1 MNRLNISVL
10 LVFFVVLPLFSLAQK
25 NLLLEDPDATYR
37 KGLEL
42 FDKEKY
48 GAAQKYFADVIT
60 HYGDADVEVRGNA
73 AYYRAICAI
82 ELFNDDAEYLIT
94 KFLANYPENS
104 RVNAANYQMAA
115 FQYRQKHY
123 EQAIEWFQKVRKHK
137 LTDEERAAYFFRLGY
152 SYFMEEEYDKAEN
165 AFYEIKDKDTRYT
178 SPAIYYFAHIAYE
191 KEHYETALQGFQ
203 RLSNDPTFSSIVPYY
218 ITQIYYLQERYDE
231 VIDYARPIL
240 DEASAK
246 RAPEIAKIIGDA
258 YFKKE
263 AFDSALVYLEKHRE
277 KSEKIRRDDHYQLGY
292 AYYMTDQY
300 DSAAVAFEKVT
311 TEDDR
316 LSQNAYFHLADSYMA
331 LGQKQK
337 ARLAFE
343 FASKLSYDEAIKE
356 EALLN
361 YAIITYELYHSPFNE
376 AIDAFHLFLD
386 TYPNSER
393 RDDAY
398 NFLVMAYMY
407 TSNYKEALH
416 SLQQIEDKTH
426 AIKEAYQKVAYY
438 RGLELYNNLH
448 YQEAVETLKQAQQY
462 DQYNKQIA
470 AQTHYWIAEAHFQ
483 LKAYAKAADEYHAF
497 LLTGGAFQLEEFNLA
512 HYNLGYAYFKQ
523 RNYAE
528 AIQWFRKFI
537 GFGKNEVDKKVLA
550 DAYNRTGDCYFV
562 RRTYWQAVEYY
573 DEAVALNTTDADYAM
588 FQRGFA
594 LGLLKRPEKKK
605 ASMEQLLAE
614 FPDSKYYDDALF
626 EIGKTLME
634 NQQEKQAKD
643 YYERLVTEFPSSSYV
658 KKSLVQLGLIYYNS
672 SENQQ
677 ALDYYKQVV
686 AEYPGTNEAKNAL
699 TGIKNIYVDMN
710 DVDSYF
716 AYVNGL
722 GDFADVSV
730 AEQDSLTYIAAEKLY
745 MKGDCEQSSQ
755 DLRKYIQRFGDGNF
769 ILSAHYYL
777 ADCLER
783 QENKEEALTYYQFV
797 IEKPKNTFTEQALLA
812 AANILFEQE
821 SYAKA
826 DEYFQQLEETAE
838 LNSLLVDARVGQMRC
853 QYLLENYNQVQT
865 SATKVLHTE
874 KISEGLKREA
884 HYKRGMA
891 FYYQK
896 NYERALDE
904 YRMIAEDVNSKE
916 GAEAKYRIAQIYF
929 FDEQYE
935 MAENEVFDF
944 TTQNTSQEYWLG
956 KSFILL
962 GDVYLAQ
969 KDDFQAKHTY
979 KSVIDNYGNPE
990 DDIISIAKKK
1000 YNAIVEREKYQLQE
1014 APDTLELNMDLSG
1027 DERESFQNQ
1036 ESNPDSLQVETP
1048 VDGSLETEKEV
1059 D

>member
-1 MNRLNISVL
+1 MNRLNISAL
-10 LVFFVVLPLFSLAQK
+10 LLLLAVLPTFSFAQK

-48 GAAQKYFADVIT
+48 GAAQHHFAKVIN

-94 KFLANYPENS
+94 QFLSNYPENS
-104 RVNAANYQMAA
+104 RVNAANFKMAT
-115 FQYRQKHY
+115 FQYRQQHY
-123 EQAIEWFQKVRKHK
+123 KQAIEWFQKVRKRK
-137 LTDEERAAYFFRLGY
+137 LTEADKAELFFKLGY
-152 SYFMEEEYDKAEN
+152 SHFMKEEYDKAEN

-191 KEHYETALQGFQ
+191 KEHYETALQGFK
-203 RLSNDPTFSSIVPYY
+203 RLSNDPTFAPVVPYY

-231 VIDYARPIL
+231 VIDYARPL
-240 DEASAK
+240 LEDASAR
-246 RAPEIAKIIGDA
+246 RAPEMAKIIGDA
-258 YFKKE
+258 FFKKE
-263 AFDSALVYLEKHRE
+263 AFDSALTYLEKHRQ
-277 KSEKIRRDDHYQLGY
+277 KSEKIRRDDYYQIGY
-292 AYYMTDQY
+292 AYYMTNQY

-311 TEDDR
+311 TRDDR

-343 FASKLSYDEAIKE
+343 FASKLNYDPAIKE

-376 AIDAFHLFLD
+376 AIDAFHEFLD

-448 YQEAVETLKQAQQY
+448 YKEAVATLKQALQY
-462 DQYNKQIA
+462 AQYNKQMA
-470 AQTHYWIAEAHFQ
+470 AQTHYWIAEAYYQ
-483 LKAYAKAADEYHAF
+483 LENYEKAAEEYHSF
-497 LLTGGAFQLEEFNLA
+497 LLTGGAFQLDEYNLA

-523 RNYAE
+523 RNYAD

-537 GFGKNEVDKKVLA
+537 GFGKDEVDKAVLS

-562 RRTYWQAVEYY
+562 RRSYWQAVEYY
-573 DEAVALNTTDADYAM
+573 DEAVALNTVDADYGL

-594 LGLLKRPEKKK
+594 LGLLNRPDKKK
-605 ASMEQLLAE
+605 ASMKRLLADYS
-614 FPDSKYYDDALF
+614 DSKYYDDALF
-626 EIGKTLME
+626 ELGKTLME
-634 NQQEKQAKD
+634 NQQEKEAQR
-643 YYERLVTEFPSSSYV
+643 YYEELVANHPTSSYV
-658 KKSLVQLGLIYYNS
+658 KKSLVQLGLIHYNQN
-672 SENQQ
+672 ENEK
-677 ALDYYKQVV
+677 ALQYYKQVV
-686 AEYPGTNEAKNAL
+686 AEYPGTNEVKNAL

-730 AEQDSLTYIAAEKLY
+730 AEQDSLTYLAAEKRY
-745 MKGDCEQSSQ
+745 MRGDCEQSTV

-769 ILSAHYYL
+769 VLPAHFYL

-783 QENKEEALTYYQFV
+783 QGEQEAALKAYRFV
-797 IEKPKNTFTEQALLA
+797 IEKPKNTFSEQALLA
-812 AANILFEQE
+812 AASILFEQE
-821 SYAKA
+821 EFA
-826 DEYFQQLEETAE
+826 DASNYFEQLEETAE
-838 LNSLLVDARVGQMRC
+838 LNALLIDARVGQMRC
-853 QYLLENYNQVQT
+853 QYQLENYNQVDAA
-865 SATKVLHTE
+865 ATKVLHTE
-874 KISEGLKREA
+874 KISEELKRES
-884 HYKRGMA
+884 HYKKAMA
-891 FYYQK
+891 LYQQQ

-904 YRMIAEDVNSKE
+904 FRMIAEDVNSKE

-929 FDEQYE
+929 MDEQYD

-944 TTQNTSQEYWLG
+944 TTQNTSQEYWLA

-962 GDVYLAQ
+962 GDVYLAK

-979 KSVIDNYGNPE
+979 KSVIDNYGNTN
-990 DDIISIAKKK
+990 DDILPTAKKK
-1000 YNAIVEREKYQLQE
+1000 YNDIVEKEKYQLQE
-1014 APDTLELNMDLSG
+1014 TPDTLELNFEQSEENQKLFEEEKQVPDTTQ
-1027 DERESFQNQ
+1027 QN
-1036 ESNPDSLQVETP
+1036 EI
-1048 VDGSLETEKEV
+1048 VD
-1059 D
+1059 